1 MVGMSGGSE
10 VVGDANAR
18 QFKIFARLFAH
29 KLFWSFWSRP
39 RFLLRRFRRFHLR
52 FDVLAFPAPRHIYSL
67 TQVGPT
73 VGDSYGKVAKNQA
86 PAARCCGRTGRAGR
100 ITPRMVLSAT
110 RARCSAKT
118 PRYEKTAVWL
128 PQLTRRDQRPWNS
141 SAHTEVISPTGISRN
156 E

>member
-67 TQVGPT
+67 TQVGPLRAIHT
-73 VGDSYGKVAKNQA
+73 EKLRKIRRRRRGVAGELAEQGA
-86 PAARCCGRTGRAGR
+86 SRREWCSRR
-100 ITPRMVLSAT
+100 
-110 RARCSAKT
+110 RARDVRRKH
-118 PRYEKTAVWL
+118 RYERTAVWL
-128 PQLTRRDQRPWNS
+128 PQLTRRNQRPWD
-141 SAHTEVISPTGISRN
+141 
-156 E
+156 